1 LTNPL
6 QVTIL
11 ILYIKIVNKWEILM
25 KLSTRGRYGTRA
37 LMEFAHHYGEG
48 PVLLKDV
55 ARNQGISLQYLE
67 RLMSPLAAAGLIHTT
82 RGVRGGVW
90 LAKPPKDIKLSRV
103 IEAMEGPIVPVDCVG
118 DPEVCDR
125 SGLCASR
132 DVWTEVQRAI
142 YKVLDAI
149 TLADLVKRQE
159 KKEACGN
166 ASANWTI

>member
-1 LTNPL
+1 
-6 QVTIL
+6 
-11 ILYIKIVNKWEILM
+11 M

-37 LMEFAHHYGEG
+37 LMELARRYGEG

-55 ARNQGISLQYLE
+55 AKKQEISLQYLE
-67 RLMSPLAAAGLIHTT
+67 RLMSPLAAAGLIHST

-90 LAKPPKDIKLSRV
+90 LAKPPQEIKLSRV
-103 IEAMEGPIVPVDCVG
+103 IEAMEGPIVPVDCIG
-118 DPEVCDR
+118 DPEVCNR

-159 KKEACGN
+159 RKEATG
-166 ASANWTI
+166 SGANWTI